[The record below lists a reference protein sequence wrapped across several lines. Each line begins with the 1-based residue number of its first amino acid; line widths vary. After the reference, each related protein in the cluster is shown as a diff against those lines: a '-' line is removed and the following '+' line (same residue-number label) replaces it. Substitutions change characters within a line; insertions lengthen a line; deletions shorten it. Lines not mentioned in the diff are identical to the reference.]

1 MPTGDENK
9 LKIVLY
15 LKRIGNNQDLL
26 MIGEGLGL
34 TGLRTKLT
42 TDTFLDDL
50 VGAWLERKY
59 RVDEVGRPTWRKLVE
74 VLQEVG
80 QNGLAKDII
89 EKENILL

>member
-34 TGLRTKLT
+34 TGLRTKLI
-42 TDTFLDDL
+42 TDTFLHDL
-50 VGAWLERKY
+50 VGDWLERKY

-74 VLQEVG
+74 VLREVG
-80 QNGLAKDII
+80 QNGLANDII